1 MTPHIGHRVMPAFL
15 SRVRTA
21 SLHCL
26 WDARLV
32 REVVMLC
39 VPACVRGVVCGLGV
53 GCACCV
59 WGRWCMMWPPAVCVV
74 GGRVVGC
81 GVWCLG

>member
-1 MTPHIGHRVMPAFL
+1 MTIPQIGHRVMPAFL

-32 REVVMLC
+32 REVAMLC
-39 VPACVRGVVCGLGV
+39 VPACVGVWCVVLVWGVRVVCG
-53 GCACCV
+53 
-59 WGRWCMMWPPAVCVV
+59 V
-74 GGRVVGC
+74 GGA
-81 GVWCLG
+81 